1 MLSAMPDFLNH
12 GVPSIMVTSP
22 LGRRAPGGTVILMS
36 PSDVG
41 DSGMENLLSRPDDR
55 PPDAEEILRRL
66 RDQLLEAHRRKI
78 FRRAGDGPAGEQH

>member
-1 MLSAMPDFLNH
+1 MTSA
-12 GVPSIMVTSP
+12 
-22 LGRRAPGGTVILMS
+22 
-36 PSDVG
+36 DVG

-78 FRRAGDGPAGEQH
+78 FRQAGEAGGANAQ